1 MKEETAQSGP
11 VKLVSGG
18 VWTIGFMVLSGF
30 SWMFWGVIVSKTYGP
45 AGIGYFS
52 MAQSVYNFIWAFFF
66 GGIFDGLIKFGTE
79 HLLEDDS
86 NLAYYFSNYVR
97 YLSGISLLVFVGLT
111 AASFMVSD
119 KILSFLILTIA
130 FSFLFSGAKDS
141 LSSIIGALQRNKQ
154 LSIITSSKAY
164 IVFFLGLVFIQFSF
178 PFYILP
184 VLLVVGT
191 FGQLLISMH
200 YCRPYLGDLYISIF
214 RIFRME
220 NKSYFLA
227 EDFQN
232 FKQIIYFG
240 LFVSIG
246 KISFNIMKSLD
257 IMVLNLFFD
266 IETVGIYSVAD
277 AASSQL
283 FYMTAFSIP
292 IIAAISEAWKKKDDA
307 LMKEYIMIAVKYPLL
322 IGVPLTI
329 SIFALAKPIILGI
342 YGTEFQAA
350 VIPLQVLV
358 LGTFLLMFGYTM
370 SSVLVGIGK
379 PKLSGGLMAG
389 SAIQYIIS
397 LYILAPAYGF
407 EGAALALTLTG
418 VTSLVL
424 IPFFIK
430 YYLKV
435 NIFSGIHKML
445 VSGGIFAI
453 ILFYTPKSNFV
464 TLFLGYVAG
473 LVAFGV
479 SLKYTGYI
487 DKEDIAMLSSFRS
500 QK

>member
-1 MKEETAQSGP
+1 
-11 VKLVSGG
+11 
-18 VWTIGFMVLSGF
+18 
-30 SWMFWGVIVSKTYGP
+30 
-45 AGIGYFS
+45 
-52 MAQSVYNFIWAFFF
+52 
-66 GGIFDGLIKFGTE
+66 
-79 HLLEDDS
+79 
-86 NLAYYFSNYVR
+86 
-97 YLSGISLLVFVGLT
+97 
-111 AASFMVSD
+111 
-119 KILSFLILTIA
+119 
-130 FSFLFSGAKDS
+130 
-141 LSSIIGALQRNKQ
+141 
-154 LSIITSSKAY
+154 
-164 IVFFLGLVFIQFSF
+164 
-178 PFYILP
+178 
-184 VLLVVGT
+184 
-191 FGQLLISMH
+191 
-200 YCRPYLGDLYISIF
+200 
-214 RIFRME
+214 
-220 NKSYFLA
+220 
-227 EDFQN
+227 
-232 FKQIIYFG
+232 
-240 LFVSIG
+240 
-246 KISFNIMKSLD
+246 
-257 IMVLNLFFD
+257 MVLNLFFD

-418 VTSLVL
+418 VTALVL